1 MDGAE
6 EVARIG
12 AKREQLPQSHSIAP
26 DIRLVGELLGK
37 LQTLGGKPVAPE
49 VTEVTGG
56 VCGGGGGGR
65 GGRSLPHL
73 PVNGDIFALSCRI
86 VILIFLE
93 LPCQAKI

>member
-12 AKREQLPQSHSIAP
+12 AKREQLPQSHSVAP
-26 DIRLVGELLGK
+26 DVRLVGELLGE
-37 LQTLGGKPVAPE
+37 LQALGGKPVAPE
-49 VTEVTGG
+49 VTEVTGR
-56 VCGGGGGGR
+56 V

-73 PVNGDIFALSCRI
+73 PVNGDVFALSCRV

-93 LPCQAKI
+93 LPRQAKI